1 MSAQLTQ
8 PLGQNNCRQKAY
20 KYLHFCFKK
29 KREIHLSPTHNPTV
43 ITQLD
48 QIKDLGGFFSYTSLV
63 PFSPNP
69 SSQPQSVP
77 PSPEPLLG
85 SEGHTDLLL
94 VNNHPS
100 RYSPSHSALLAQLS
114 PFHLLFFQNVDVSH
128 SLLSPC
134 FPCHRVT
141 CLFRK
146 IPLLTFERGFGGS
159 KKPMCSI
166 CHTEVE
172 SLCFAYNVPFYFF
185 FKATQVSQSCKPSP

>member
-29 KREIHLSPTHNPTV
+29 KKR
-43 ITQLD
+43 
-48 QIKDLGGFFSYTSLV
+48 
-63 PFSPNP
+63 NP
-69 SSQPQSVP
+69 SFPHSSPYSDHLVGSDKGPGGLFLILISDSLLPQPQFSAP
-77 PSPEPLLG
+77 ICTPSPEPLLG

-94 VNNHPS
+94 VNNHLS
-100 RYSPSHSALLAQLS
+100 RQSPSHSALLAQLS

-134 FPCHRVT
+134 FPCHRVM

-166 CHTEVE
+166 CHTQVE
-172 SLCFAYNVPFYFF
+172 TLCFAYNVPFYFF
-185 FKATQVSQSCKPSP
+185 FQGHSGVTIL

>member
-1 MSAQLTQ
+1 MVRSDKGPGGLF
-8 PLGQNNCRQKAY
+8 L
-20 KYLHFCFKK
+20 
-29 KREIHLSPTHNPTV
+29 IHIS
-43 ITQLD
+43 D
-48 QIKDLGGFFSYTSLV
+48 SLL
-63 PFSPNP
+63 P
-69 SSQPQSVP
+69 QPQFSAP
-77 PSPEPLLG
+77 ICTPSPEPLLG

>member
-43 ITQLD
+43 ITWLD
-48 QIKDLGGFFSYTSLV
+48 QIKDLGDFFSYTSLV

-94 VNNHPS
+94 VNNHLS
-100 RYSPSHSALLAQLS
+100 RQSPSHSALLAQLS
-114 PFHLLFFQNVDVSH
+114 PFHLISPIHGQNLQLAFQYFTLKCEQTIKGH
-128 SLLSPC
+128 RTQLKGLSSSR
-134 FPCHRVT
+134 HGRN
-141 CLFRK
+141 
-146 IPLLTFERGFGGS
+146 
-159 KKPMCSI
+159 
-166 CHTEVE
+166 
-172 SLCFAYNVPFYFF
+172 FA
-185 FKATQVSQSCKPSP
+185 T